1 MFKKYPFIKQKGL
14 KDCGVASLMMIIK
27 YYKGKISFEEL
38 RDLTKT
44 NKNGTTAYHVMEA
57 ANKLGFD
64 AKGIKCKLE
73 DLNEENIVLPAIA
86 HVVIDKTYNH
96 FVVIYKINF
105 KKKTLLIA
113 DPNNKLK
120 TIKFEEFEKI
130 WQNILIVLYPL
141 YSLKKYKENLSII
154 TFVLRILKYCSKEL
168 KNIWLLSLFITIF
181 SILTSFFLKYMIDS
195 TILKYPQNHLFS
207 LFIIFFVIYI
217 LLIITDYFR
226 NKVLIYLNE
235 LVSYILTANTFKQII
250 QLPYIYYCN
259 RTTGEVISRINDLTS
274 VNQVISKVF
283 YSIFIDLPLALFV
296 LFILASINLKLFGIV
311 LILLTLYIIN
321 IIIFKPINSHYIK
334 SIQEKRALVS
344 SYMVEGI
351 SNFETIKA
359 LNLENK
365 IITKF
370 ENLYLKLLTSSKDG
384 DRAVNNQY
392 IFKEAINKIGFI
404 IIIYLGTLLILKN
417 QLTVG
422 QLLTF
427 NSLLIYFFE
436 PINNIISVNS
446 NISEAIN
453 SIKRILD
460 LYYYR
465 EEKGIVKELANGNLN
480 LKNLNYSYNDQNLI
494 LNKINL
500 KINKGSKVLIVGSSG
515 SGKSTL
521 LKIIMKYYE
530 VERSQVFLNNIDI
543 NDYIL
548 ADYRK
553 GISYISQQESLFT
566 GTLINNFNLI
576 NKDETKIIDIA
587 KMCEV
592 DKIIKKTNTGYKMLI
607 EEDGYNIS
615 GGEKQRIILARS
627 LLKPF
632 NILLIDEGMSQMD
645 INLERRILKKIFEK
659 YKDKTIIV
667 VSHRLANADLFDKL
681 VELENGKIKK
691 EVFKNG

>member
-44 NKNGTTAYHVMEA
+44 NKNGTTAYHVIEA

-73 DLNEENIVLPAIA
+73 DLNKENIVLPAIA
-86 HVVIDKTYNH
+86 HVIIDKTYNH

-141 YSLKKYKENLSII
+141 YSLKKYKENISII

-181 SILTSFFLKYMIDS
+181 SISTSFFLKYMIDS
-195 TILKYPQNHLFS
+195 IILKYPQNHLFS

-321 IIIFKPINSHYIK
+321 IIIFKPINKHYIK

-370 ENLYLKLLTSSKDG
+370 EKLYLKLLTSTKDG

-392 IFKEAINKIGFI
+392 IFKEVINKIGFI
-404 IIIYLGTLLILKN
+404 VIIYLGTLLILKN

-465 EEKGIVKELANGNLN
+465 EEKGIVKELANGKINI
-480 LKNLNYSYNDQNLI
+480 KNLNYSYNDHNLI

-500 KINKGSKVLIVGSSG
+500 KIDKGSKVLIVGSSG

-530 VERSQVFLNNIDI
+530 VDRNKVFINNIDI

-548 ADYRK
+548 DDYRK

-566 GTLINNFNLI
+566 GTLINNFNLV

-592 DKIIKKTNTGYKMLI
+592 DKIIEKTNTGYKMLI

-659 YKDKTIIV
+659 YIDKTIII

-681 VELENGKIKK
+681 VELENGKVKK
-691 EVFKNG
+691 EVFKSG